1 MSVKR
6 ADLERAIRHL
16 NLSDGDLR
24 DALFDVAAR
33 VVALTEELDR
43 RGDGTLE
50 AAVEA
55 ALPEMLVRIR
65 SNDMLQVPRVELDAG
80 DDKYDARPATVPCD
94 ELMPICQARCCK
106 DFHLALS
113 TQDLDEGVIRW
124 DYGHPYRIRKRASDG
139 YCVHNDPASHG
150 CTAHAQRPRVC
161 RTYDC
166 RTDPRIWSDFDRR
179 ILAPPGVRR
188 EPREDFDLFARAR
201 TRAAAWAMEDLAVR
215 NKLPD
220 E

>member
-1 MSVKR
+1 MTVKR

-16 NLSDGDLR
+16 NMSDIDLR
-24 DALFDVAAR
+24 DALIDIAAR
-33 VVALTEELDR
+33 VVTLTEELDR

-55 ALPEMLVRIR
+55 ALPGKLVEIR
-65 SNDMLQVPRVELDAG
+65 KNDMLHAPRVELDPG
-80 DDKYDARPATVPCD
+80 PDKYTAEPASVPCN
-94 ELMPICQARCCK
+94 ELIPICQARCCK
-106 DFHLALS
+106 VFHFALS

-166 RTDPRIWSDFDRR
+166 RKDSRIWADFDQR
-179 ILAPPGVRR
+179 ILAPEGTRR
-188 EPREDFDLFARAR
+188 DPPEDFDLFARAR
-201 TRAAAWAMEDLAVR
+201 TRAAAIAMEDIAVR
-215 NKLPD
+215 QTLPED
-220 E
+220 